1 MSWREEWLP
10 LQYSC
15 LENPV
20 DRGAWQTIVHS
31 VAVRPDWSDS
41 MYAHRYLN
49 KKTSEDQRHQKSLDL
64 WRASRVLHA
73 QDVNGEYMEGTD
85 YSSPYGSSCLS
96 PPLVGQEWT
105 RGPWVGKAE
114 AWGQD
119 PPSLANPLPSVST
132 AQGPQTPVPHAAHRC
147 KQMLSLLLKTE
158 AYWHRTSTSQTVT
171 PNFRLTWNLGK
182 YKLMLKQLIT

>member
-20 DRGAWQTIVHS
+20 DRGARRTIVHS

-41 MYAHRYLN
+41 MCAHRYLN
-49 KKTSEDQRHQKSLDL
+49 KETSEDQRHQKSLDL
-64 WRASRVLHA
+64 WRASRALHA
-73 QDVNGEYMEGTD
+73 QDVNGEYMEGAD

-105 RGPWVGKAE
+105 RGPWVS
-114 AWGQD
+114 GQSRSPRAGPTLPGQ
-119 PPSLANPLPSVST
+119 PPSLCLHSPGASATCAPCH
-132 AQGPQTPVPHAAHRC
+132 TPV
-147 KQMLSLLLKTE
+147 
-158 AYWHRTSTSQTVT
+158 
-171 PNFRLTWNLGK
+171 
-182 YKLMLKQLIT
+182 